1 MKRSA
6 DNGLTPDQYDAWFRR
21 KVAEGI
27 ADARAGHVLS
37 GEDVEAEFAERRAAT
52 LHGIGKQAAPK

>member
-1 MKRSA
+1 MKRST
-6 DNGLTPDQYDAWFRR
+6 DNGLTPDQYDTWFRR

-52 LHGIGKQAAPK
+52 LRGIGKREVSE

>member
-6 DNGLTPDQYDAWFRR
+6 SDGVTPAQYDSWFRQ

-52 LHGIGKQAAPK
+52 PNETGKQVAPR